1 MAKTL
6 LSLLIVLLALSA
18 TAQEAIVN
26 QATLLIAEGK
36 YKDAESYLDSILRTE
51 PKNVTALMMKGNVLL
66 NYALI
71 ETPALHIISADDESI
86 LSPDLAGLKENVTVV
101 PRAAAVRI
109 ARLWLEGIAI
119 DSSRLDLR
127 KGLCSLYGM
136 ALMRDELMAYL
147 PVMKEHTREMGGS
160 FAYTLADYARL
171 LHERG
176 DTAGAYR
183 VYDRIMELYPAEH
196 GLNCTLAS
204 LYFSAGDLAHAKAY
218 AEAGLRSATDDK
230 VACSDARDIYALI
243 APMDSVP
250 SMLAATEPDTV
261 YGDHLFYSGLYKY
274 AHHDTAWRKDINHY
288 LDKFQVAADSNQ
300 VFEAA
305 LYLATDPEADTYN
318 GLMSLLTY
326 RIGDYGARLV
336 TTRLRHDFAD
346 STLPYI
352 IEAQI
357 LINDKRYNDA
367 ASLLAGFMN
376 SHTASADMQEYYAY
390 ALYQSGDHKKS
401 IAAWAKYIELQKQAG
416 NTSDS
421 ILAVPY
427 YYTARAY
434 WLSGDKTKAGD
445 YFGKI
450 LAGKDDSKYAYLAKL
465 SLDALKK

>member
-36 YKDAESYLDSILRTE
+36 YKDAESYLDSILHAE

-71 ETPALHIISADDESI
+71 ETPALHIISAEDESI
-86 LSPDLAGLKENVTVV
+86 LSPDLAGLKDNVTVV
-101 PRAAAVRI
+101 PRAAAARI

-183 VYDRIMELYPAEH
+183 VYHRIIELYPAEH

-204 LYFSAGDLAHAKAY
+204 LYFSAGDVSHALGYSKR
-218 AEAGLRSATDDK
+218 GLSTATMDRD
-230 VACSDARDIYALI
+230 ACADAREIFTLL
-243 APMDSVP
+243 APIEIVP
-250 SMLAATEPDTV
+250 DMLEADTS
-261 YGDHLFYSGLYKY
+261 YGDHFFYSGLLKFSK
-274 AHHDTAWRKDINHY
+274 HDDGWKKDMNRY
-288 LDKFQVAADSNQ
+288 LGKFQVAADSNQ

>member
-6 LSLLIVLLALSA
+6 LSLLLALAALTA

-36 YKDAESYLDSILRTE
+36 YKDAEGYLDSILRSE
-51 PKNVTALMMKGNVLL
+51 PRNVTALMMKGNVLL

-86 LSPDLAGLKENVTVV
+86 LSPDLAGLRENVTVV
-101 PRAAAVRI
+101 PRTAARRI
-109 ARLWLEGIAI
+109 AGLWLQGIAI

-147 PVMKEHTREMGGS
+147 PIIDSAARGLGDD

-176 DTAGAYR
+176 DTAGAYM
-183 VYDRIMELYPAEH
+183 VYRKVMALHPTMH

-204 LYFSAGDLAHAKAY
+204 LYFSAGDITHAGEY
-218 AEAGLRSATDDK
+218 AARGLRSATSDRG
-230 VACSDARDIYALI
+230 ACADAREVYSLV
-243 APMDSVP
+243 APADSVP
-250 SMLAATEPDTV
+250 AMLAATEPDTV
-261 YGDHLFYSGLYKY
+261 YGDHLFYAGLHKF
-274 AHHDTAWRKDINHY
+274 AHHDTGWKKDINHY
-288 LDKFQVAADSNQ
+288 LDKFQIAADSNQ

-305 LYLATDPEADTYN
+305 LYLATDPDAETYH
-318 GLMSLLTY
+318 GLLSLLTY
-326 RIGDYGARLV
+326 HIGDYGARLI

-346 STLPYI
+346 STLPWI

-357 LINDKRYNDA
+357 LLNDKRYKDA
-367 ASLLAGFMN
+367 AALLTSFMDR
-376 SHTASADMQEYYAY
+376 HGATTEAQQYYAY
-390 ALYQSGDHKKS
+390 ALYQSGEHK
-401 IAAWAKYIELQKQAG
+401 AAITAWDKYLNMQKKAG
-416 NTSDS
+416 NISDS
-421 ILAVPY
+421 TLAVPY
-427 YYTARAY
+427 YYTARSY
-434 WLSGDKTKAGD
+434 WLIGDKTRSGD
-445 YFGKI
+445 YFAKI

-465 SLDALKK
+465 SMEALK